1 MNEKDPKKVL
11 EEVYIE
17 AVQIHFQHLLKIALF
32 AGENKVD
39 EKLLIRFMLS
49 DHVITLGF

>member
-1 MNEKDPKKVL
+1 M
-11 EEVYIE
+11 
-17 AVQIHFQHLLKIALF
+17 ALI

-49 DHVITLGF
+49 DHVITPSF